1 MKIALIGPS
10 GFVGSALLK
19 EALSRGH
26 KVTAI
31 ARNPDKIAKAPE
43 VTPVQ
48 LDANDVPA
56 LTKALAGHDVV
67 ISAFNGG
74 HGDPE
79 IYKKHRAGSEA
90 IRTAARAAGTR
101 TIFIGGAG
109 SLHAP
114 DGSQFVDSEQF
125 PKEYRDGALAAR
137 DALGDLRGET
147 ELDWTFVSP
156 AFVLTPGERSGKYRL
171 GGEHPVANDKGEST
185 ITVSDL
191 AVAVLD
197 EAEQPKHS
205 RKRFTV
211 GY

>member
-26 KVTAI
+26 HVTAI
-31 ARNPDKIAKAPE
+31 ARNPDKIEKAPE
-43 VTPVQ
+43 VTPVK

-56 LTKALAGHDVV
+56 LTKTLAGHDVV

-90 IRTAARAAGTR
+90 IRLAARAAGIR

-156 AFVLTPGERSGKYRL
+156 AFVLTPGERSGKFRL
-171 GGEHPVANDKGEST
+171 GGETPVANDKGEST
-185 ITVSDL
+185 ITVADL